1 MIIAALQIVVALCL
15 LGIFERYKVVF
26 INRDMDLQYD
36 FYKRANATMS
46 EEAEVKGTEEAE
58 VGRPMQL
65 LPGTLVVCSCRHH
78 AHVHA
83 AASNT

>member
-46 EEAEVKGTEEAE
+46 EAAEVKVPEKAE
-58 VGRPMQL
+58 VGKSMQL
-65 LPGTLVVCSCRHH
+65 LPGTLEVCTCTDQ

-83 AASNT
+83 ATSNT